1 MENKTDVGKNTAKR
15 RAVLYCRVATDS
27 DEGRSLEMQKEKLRR
42 LAEQQGYVVMA
53 EVVEHGSGLSLV
65 RPGIKKLFWLSH
77 RRMIDVV
84 LAENLSR
91 IGRDMKTLLRIEG
104 KLKKQHVTIKT
115 PQQEET
121 ALPNIRKFLNI

>member
-1 MENKTDVGKNTAKR
+1 MGNKTDVGKNTERR

-27 DEGRSLEMQKEKLRR
+27 DESRSLELQKEKLRR
-42 LAEQQGYVVMA
+42 FAEEQGYTVMA
-53 EVVEHGSGLSLV
+53 EVADYGSGLPFDRS
-65 RPGIKKLFWLSH
+65 GIKELFWLSH

-104 KLKKQHVTIKT
+104 KLKKQHITIKT